1 MLTFTLHRRP
11 QFLPRFTMQ
20 KIEMK
25 TYAFANFAVGTTLVT
40 LPMQCYDAWM
50 MNNEAVTGLKTCKL
64 SLMTTNM
71 SHWSA
76 RPRKI
81 FGTSI

>member
-1 MLTFTLHRRP
+1 MLTFTLHRGP

-25 TYAFANFAVGTTLVT
+25 TYAFANLAVGTTLVT

-50 MNNEAVTGLKTCKL
+50 MNN
-64 SLMTTNM
+64 
-71 SHWSA
+71 
-76 RPRKI
+76 
-81 FGTSI
+81 